1 MTFPESVELLRT
13 HGSRVSEVWRARFV
27 EAYPHASMML
37 APGERMPQML
47 IDATTF
53 LLSHSPTETTDR
65 LRAIALDLRRTGFP
79 AEEYPNAMQLLGDA
93 IRTVAGE
100 TGAEVGT
107 GAGGADTEDPTSAL
121 VAAGEVMRKAASQA
135 DYAGVPAA
143 SAAQVT
149 SVDVR
154 DGVQIVRLEAG
165 TRIIYAPGETLPVM
179 SPEAPGMWTGL
190 IPALPSNPFGQM
202 EFHISTGTDLAVAP
216 GAWLTLGVARGGLQ
230 GFVDK
235 QVLLVAAG
243 TGLAAAKALVFHWL
257 ECEERPDVHLVSDV
271 TYDRAALDALAGAQD
286 WLDVSWVVESRLGAS
301 LEQVVSGPGMW
312 WGRDVIVCADQAR
325 AAAITDALEEA
336 GAEGVQVIAH
346 DATPE
351 WFSAS

>member
-27 EAYPHASMML
+27 EAYPHAPMML
-37 APGERMPQML
+37 PPGERMPQML

-65 LRAIALDLRRTGFP
+65 VRAIALDLRRTGFP

-100 TGAEVGT
+100 TGAEVGA
-107 GAGGADTEDPTSAL
+107 GAEDPTPTL

-179 SPEAPGMWTGL
+179 SPEAPGVWTGL

-257 ECEERPDVHLVSDV
+257 ECEERPEVHLVSDV

>member
-13 HGSRVSEVWRARFV
+13 HGSRVSEVWRAKFV

-93 IRTVAGE
+93 IRTVAEE

-143 SAAQVT
+143 SAAQV
-149 SVDVR
+149 
-154 DGVQIVRLEAG
+154 
-165 TRIIYAPGETLPVM
+165 
-179 SPEAPGMWTGL
+179 
-190 IPALPSNPFGQM
+190 
-202 EFHISTGTDLAVAP
+202 
-216 GAWLTLGVARGGLQ
+216 
-230 GFVDK
+230 
-235 QVLLVAAG
+235 
-243 TGLAAAKALVFHWL
+243 
-257 ECEERPDVHLVSDV
+257 
-271 TYDRAALDALAGAQD
+271 
-286 WLDVSWVVESRLGAS
+286 
-301 LEQVVSGPGMW
+301 
-312 WGRDVIVCADQAR
+312 
-325 AAAITDALEEA
+325 
-336 GAEGVQVIAH
+336 IAH

>member
-1 MTFPESVELLRT
+1 MAFSESVELLRT
-13 HGSRVSEVWRARFV
+13 HGSCVSEVWRAKFV
-27 EAYPHASMML
+27 EAYPHAPMML
-37 APGERMPQML
+37 PPGERMPQML
-47 IDATTF
+47 IDATTW
-53 LLSHSPTETTDR
+53 LLSHSPIETTDR

-93 IRTVAGE
+93 IRTVAE
-100 TGAEVGT
+100 DTGAEVGA
-107 GAGGADTEDPTSAL
+107 GAEDPTSAL
-121 VAAGEVMRKAASQA
+121 VAAGEVMREAASQA
-135 DYAGVPAA
+135 DHAGVPAA

-149 SVDVR
+149 SVDDR

-165 TRIIYAPGETLPVM
+165 TRITYAPGETLPVM
-179 SPEAPGMWTGL
+179 SPEAPGVWTGL
-190 IPALPSNPFGQM
+190 IPALPSNPFGQL
-202 EFHISTGTDLAVAP
+202 EFHIGTDTVASTDLAVAP
-216 GAWLTLGVARGGLQ
+216 GAWLTLGAARGGLQ

-257 ECEERPDVHLVSDV
+257 ECGERPEVHLVSDV

-286 WLDVSWVVESRLGAS
+286 WLDVSWVVESRLGVP

-325 AAAITDALEEA
+325 AAAITGALEEA
-336 GAEGVQVIAH
+336 GAENVQVIAH

-351 WFSAS
+351 WFSGS

>member
-1 MTFPESVELLRT
+1 MVFSESVELLRT

-100 TGAEVGT
+100 TGINSGS
-107 GAGGADTEDPTSAL
+107 DTEDPTSAL

-135 DYAGVPAA
+135 DHAGVPAA

-179 SPEAPGMWTGL
+179 SPESPGVWTGL

-257 ECEERPDVHLVSDV
+257 ECEERPDVHG
-271 TYDRAALDALAGAQD
+271 RAALDALAGAQD

-312 WGRDVIVCADQAR
+312 WGRDVIVCADEVR
-325 AAAITDALEEA
+325 AATITAALREA
-336 GAEGVQVIAH
+336 GAENVQVIAH